1 MILVGPINKQ
11 FPSLILRIALALG
24 ALSLCMAAIPR
35 GLHAQEKPRMIV
47 EQDCALFAVAPD
59 NKIACSVQRTK
70 RMKKLFIE
78 RDDIFVA
85 EPSGH
90 TKQIIEGSKFMPVPP
105 PSSYIVDAMRW
116 SPDSRRLA
124 VDITLQQAS
133 SEDDSGPPVP
143 HRVIALLSEDGQEI
157 RVAGS
162 KTRFIEDAFN
172 GAWLTDGETA
182 VYLTGGGPYN
192 IVRVRPAEGKTT
204 TLFEGHTFDAVVWD
218 PKRNRAFAVGRN
230 LSILG
235 REALVEL
242 DLLHETVTEVGRVDG
257 AATKLSVSP
266 SGRKVAYW
274 VDGETIEIRNIG
286 SNPNPIRMRVGVGRF
301 EWAPDEKRIFLK
313 HGAEDKSGD
322 IVWIGIPDGSFHETL
337 HDLMFHDFRITQ
349 DGESIIVAEPGKKIL
364 KVYPLP

>member
-1 MILVGPINKQ
+1 
-11 FPSLILRIALALG
+11 
-24 ALSLCMAAIPR
+24 
-35 GLHAQEKPRMIV
+35 MIV
-47 EQDCALFAVAPD
+47 EEDCALFAVAPD
-59 NKIACSVQRTK
+59 NKIACSVQRMK
-70 RMKKLFIE
+70 RMKKVTIE

-85 EPSGH
+85 DSGGR
-90 TKQIIEGSKFMPVPP
+90 TKRIIEGSKFMPVPP
-105 PSSYIVDAMRW
+105 PATYIVDAMRW

-124 VDITLQQAS
+124 VDITLQQAT

-143 HRVIALLSEDGQEI
+143 HRVIALLGEDGEEI

-172 GAWLTDGETA
+172 AAWLADGGSA

-192 IVRVRPAEGKTT
+192 IVRVRPSEGKTT

-242 DLLHETVTEVGRVDG
+242 DLLHETVTEVGRIDG

-274 VDGETIEIRNIG
+274 VDGETIEIRDIG
-286 SNPNPIRMRVGVGRF
+286 SNPKPVRVRVGVGRF
-301 EWAPDEKRIFLK
+301 EWAPDERRIFLK
-313 HGAEDKSGD
+313 RGLDDKSGN
-322 IVWIGIPDGSFHETL
+322 IVWIGISDGNFHQTL

-349 DGESIIVAEPGKKIL
+349 DGESIIVAEPGKRIL
-364 KVYPLP
+364 KEYPLP